1 MYTLTSPS
9 QQAELAD
16 YIARAKSKLGPEVE
30 HVAYRIR
37 EDSSGELGIFFR
49 ITLIDSATAEDVISE
64 VSGRVV
70 MSLLEDI
77 DPVANWGL
85 RPYFNFRSQTEQSER
100 PDPDWV

>member
-9 QQAELAD
+9 QQTELAD

-37 EDSSGELGIFFR
+37 EDSSGEPGIFFR
-49 ITLIDSATAEDVISE
+49 ITLVDSATAEDLISE

-70 MSLLEDI
+70 TSLLEEVGPI
-77 DPVANWGL
+77 ENWGL
-85 RPYFNFRSQTEQSER
+85 RPYFNFRGHTSLLQR